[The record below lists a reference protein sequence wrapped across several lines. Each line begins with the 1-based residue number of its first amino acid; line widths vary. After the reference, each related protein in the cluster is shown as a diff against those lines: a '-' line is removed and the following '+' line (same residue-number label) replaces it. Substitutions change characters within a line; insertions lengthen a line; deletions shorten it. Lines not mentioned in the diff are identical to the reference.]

1 MNTSRLEGKN
11 CCLRECSYPL
21 RSLLCVGAKV
31 MLLVNYIVKYK
42 LMNGSVEVVKQLC
55 FSNPEGDKKGTED
68 SRMYVVVDFPESTI
82 PEHQKLIPNQPKT
95 WIPIPLFTQR
105 CDKKCCSITAIPLMI
120 CKSLSIH
127 KSQGMTV
134 GHGKQFTKLV
144 VHLQVGVGGNKCPG
158 LELVAV
164 SRAVEL
170 NDFAVGNS
178 ITEPTKQA
186 LLRIGNTDAYCAQKM
201 FLEETRR
208 KSIPSQ
214 EQTIVAITQLDTT
227 TTSGKTFVGGCKF
240 LLEWFRS
247 TFPR

>member
-1 MNTSRLEGKN
+1 
-11 CCLRECSYPL
+11 
-21 RSLLCVGAKV
+21 
-31 MLLVNYIVKYK
+31 
-42 LMNGSVEVVKQLC
+42 
-55 FSNPEGDKKGTED
+55 
-68 SRMYVVVDFPESTI
+68 
-82 PEHQKLIPNQPKT
+82 
-95 WIPIPLFTQR
+95 
-105 CDKKCCSITAIPLMI
+105 MI

-134 GHGKQFTKLV
+134 GHGKQFTKVV
-144 VHLQVGVGGNKCPG
+144 VHLPVGVGGNKCPG

-178 ITEPTKQA
+178 ITELTKQA
-186 LLRIGNTDAYCAQKM
+186 LLRIGNTDAYRARNM

-227 TTSGKTFVGGCKF
+227 TTSDKTFVGGCKF

>member
-1 MNTSRLEGKN
+1 MYQSLRRKYPPNSLFNDDGTSFGH
-11 CCLRECSYPL
+11 S
-21 RSLLCVGAKV
+21 
-31 MLLVNYIVKYK
+31 
-42 LMNGSVEVVKQLC
+42 
-55 FSNPEGDKKGTED
+55 
-68 SRMYVVVDFPESTI
+68 
-82 PEHQKLIPNQPKT
+82 
-95 WIPIPLFTQR
+95 QR
-105 CDKKCCSITAIPLMI
+105 IRALKRCKKKCCSITAIPLMI

-127 KSQGMTV
+127 KNQGMTV
-134 GHGKQFTKLV
+134 GHGKQFIKVV
-144 VHLQVGVGGNKCPG
+144 VHLPVRVGGNMCPG

-178 ITEPTKQA
+178 ITELTKQA
-186 LLRIGNTDAYCAQKM
+186 LLRIGNTDAYRSLNT

-214 EQTIVAITQLDTT
+214 EKNIVPITQLDTT
-227 TTSGKTFVGGCKF
+227 ITSNKTFVGGCKF